1 MMRINIEKN
10 LVEFNP
16 ETAEEKS
23 KLEQVWRKLVDCA
36 GISKKLVPVG
46 EFVPNKN
53 DKGAT
58 FYMEGQ
64 DPDSNEYTEI
74 HVDQDCTVYCANCNK
89 QVTLKK
95 GDPIPLCC
103 GKLMEIID

>member
-1 MMRINIEKN
+1 MKINIDKN
-10 LVEFNP
+10 LVEFGP

-23 KLEQVWRKLVDCA
+23 KLEQIWRMLVDCA

-53 DKGAT
+53 DKGAS
-58 FYMEGQ
+58 FYIEDQ
-64 DPDSNEYTEI
+64 DKNDHEYSEI
-74 HVDQDCTVYCANCNK
+74 HVDEDCIVYCANCNK
-89 QVTLKK
+89 QINLKK